1 MPETWIPACLSSDL
15 APEDVTRFD
24 HGDRTFA
31 IYRTADDRYYATD
44 GLCTHARVHLA
55 GMALLV
61 GTIAALALR
70 LLGLS
75 RALPVRRLAAHLLPW
90 TAASLL
96 LIVPSGLLMFL
107 ARAQELIGSP
117 LFALKMT
124 LIFVAAINAVAFHAG
139 VFRGVAGWDVD
150 APPPWP
156 ARLPGGETARW
167 PRAPAGRA
175 AAPRP
180 PGQSRQADRGRGRT
194 GSWEKLRRRGGV
206 WVTRITAWFR
216 A

>member
-1 MPETWIPACLSSDL
+1 MTPAAAL
-15 APEDVTRFD
+15 AASPLAVALR
-24 HGDRTFA
+24 GS
-31 IYRTADDRYYATD
+31 
-44 GLCTHARVHLA
+44 GVLHAAVASVHLA

-61 GTIAALALR
+61 GTIAAFDLR

-107 ARAQELIGSP
+107 SRAQELIGSP

-156 ARLPGGETARW
+156 AR
-167 PRAPAGRA
+167 A
-175 AAPRP
+175 AAAA
-180 PGQSRQADRGRGRT
+180 SLLIWISVIVCGRLLA
-194 GSWEKLRRRGGV
+194 K
-206 WVTRITAWFR
+206 A
-216 A
+216 